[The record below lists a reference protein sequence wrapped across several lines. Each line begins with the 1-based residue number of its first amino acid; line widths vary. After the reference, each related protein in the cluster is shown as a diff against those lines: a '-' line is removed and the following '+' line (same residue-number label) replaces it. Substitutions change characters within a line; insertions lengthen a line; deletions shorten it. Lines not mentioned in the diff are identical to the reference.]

1 MTTFNLLHV
10 PHGISDRNGG
20 VSIGPYATMNTSFYG
35 YDDKKN
41 VYENIKRCLETINCD
56 AKIIVATQQVHSN
69 TILVLDEFFD
79 FSRLEALDLTG
90 SALETYKLY
99 ISKETDGL
107 ISTREDVVLMT
118 FYADCVPLMYYD
130 PIKRI
135 VASVH
140 SGWRGTSNLI
150 GQEAV
155 RLMIQLGS
163 KVEDINVGI
172 GPCAD
177 KCCYEVDQTVL
188 NAFKL
193 NFKEDTSEV
202 FSNKKA
208 NGRYMLDLKAA
219 NILALRQVGINL
231 SQIEFSEHCTIC
243 SPEKYHSHRRTGY
256 PRGSMSA
263 FIQLK

>member
-1 MTTFNLLHV
+1 MKTFNLFHV

-35 YDDKKN
+35 YDDKTY
-41 VYENIKRCLETINCD
+41 VYENIKRCLDAINCD
-56 AKIIVATQQVHSN
+56 AKIIVATQQIHSN
-69 TILVLDEFFD
+69 SILVLDELFD
-79 FSRLEALDLTG
+79 FSRLEAVDLSG

-99 ISKETDGL
+99 VSKETDGL

-118 FYADCVPLMYYD
+118 FYADCVPLMFYD
-130 PIKRI
+130 PIMRI

-150 GQEAV
+150 CQEAV
-155 RLMIQLGS
+155 RLMAKLGS
-163 KVEDINVGI
+163 KLEDINVGI

-177 KCCYEVDQTVL
+177 KCCYEVDQMVL
-188 NAFKL
+188 DAFKKQ
-193 NFKEDTSEV
+193 FKEYTSEC
-202 FSNKKA
+202 FGEKKE
-208 NGRYMLDLKAA
+208 NGHYMLDLKTA
-219 NILALRQVGINL
+219 NTFALSQVGITL
-231 SQIEFSEHCTIC
+231 SQIELSEHCTIC
-243 SPEKYHSHRRTGY
+243 MPEKYHSHRRTGY